1 MTEKDL
7 NKYYWLKNEIE
18 DIENRLIEFGN
29 GVSGIQY
36 KEVDVVSSYKIVS
49 IQEKRMELVNK
60 LLEARISALEEYVK
74 IESFIESVEDTKIR
88 QIMRYR
94 FLDLKDWYK
103 IGELMNCDRTTAS
116 KMLRKYLKE
125 KLSHNSHKK
134 VII

>member
-1 MTEKDL
+1 MTEKEL
-7 NKYYWLKNEIE
+7 NKYYWLKKEVE
-18 DIENRLIEFGN
+18 DIENRLIEFGD

-36 KEVDVVSSYKIVS
+36 KEVDVMGSSANISV
-49 IQEKRMELVNK
+49 QDKRMELVNK
-60 LLEARISALEEYVK
+60 LLESRVSALEEYIK
-74 IESFIESVEDTKIR
+74 IESFIETVDDTKIR

-125 KLSHNSHKK
+125 KLSHNSHEN
-134 VII
+134 VR